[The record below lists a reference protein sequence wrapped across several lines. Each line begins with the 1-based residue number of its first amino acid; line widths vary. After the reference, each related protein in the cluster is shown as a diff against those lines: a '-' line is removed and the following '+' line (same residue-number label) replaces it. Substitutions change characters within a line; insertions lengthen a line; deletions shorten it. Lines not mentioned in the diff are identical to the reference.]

1 MQYDF
6 PIYSIALGDTNKY
19 KDISI
24 DNILYNQISF
34 LGNKF
39 PLEITILSSSTNS
52 ETTKLSVWK
61 SGKQIYEQSIYFSP
75 EKNIQKN

>member
-1 MQYDF
+1 MDFITLVKNLEFMQYDF

-39 PLEITILSSSTNS
+39 
-52 ETTKLSVWK
+52 
-61 SGKQIYEQSIYFSP
+61 
-75 EKNIQKN
+75 QK